1 MYYFLATILMFTL
14 DMYMPMPPSS
24 VPIIATE
31 VFGIVGV
38 TVLGILYCFQVN
50 KKGDG
55 KHFLDRMICI
65 SWPIAIKQFLFTILV
80 FVVAYVLV
88 SAVASEEVAATF
100 LEQQTGVGVILMLML
115 EIWFFWRIS
124 IHIRWISSRA

>member
-14 DMYMPMPPSS
+14 AMYIPMSPASAP
-24 VPIIATE
+24 VFAAE
-31 VFGIVGV
+31 VLGIMGV

-65 SWPIAIKQFLFTILV
+65 SWPIAIKQFLLVILV
-80 FVVAYVLV
+80 FCVAYAFV
-88 SAVASEEVAATF
+88 STVASEEVAATF
-100 LEQQTGVGVILMLML
+100 LEQQTGVGVILMLLL

-124 IHIRWISSRA
+124 IHIRWISSRG